1 MKLYYGRMLA
11 RNLDGVHGLTPERL
25 QALVGRF
32 PAVLDEIRGH
42 RANGEYGFMDLGA
55 QDATVASIV
64 QFAEGAGQAHDH
76 LIVLGIGGS
85 SLGARALVGAL
96 RKPAWNELHDEARE
110 FYPRITILENV
121 DPTSIAAA
129 LGRIDPRRVLVNV
142 VSKSG
147 GTAETLAQY
156 LVVRGWLDDA
166 LGPEVA
172 AKHLVFTTD
181 PTVGPLRAM
190 ARAEGI
196 PTLDVPP
203 AVGGRFS
210 VLSPVGLLPAA
221 LVGIDV
227 HGLIRGAQKA
237 LERAQEPDLLAN
249 PAGLYAAMLWAADTA
264 LGARIHVLMPY
275 SDRLR
280 DLSEWYRQLWA
291 ESLGKKIDRRGR
303 QVFLGP
309 TPVGAVGATDQHSQ
323 VQLFMEGPHDKV
335 VTFVR
340 VQDPG
345 LDITIP
351 ARPGVP
357 PEMDYLGGHTLGGLL
372 RAEQKATASALAR
385 MGRLHCTIELERLD
399 AESVG
404 ELLMFFQLATGM
416 AGAWYG
422 VNPFDQPGV
431 ELGKRLTF
439 AALGRPGYEVE
450 PASPEDPVV

>member
-1 MKLYYGRMLA
+1 M
-11 RNLDGVHGLTPERL
+11 
-25 QALVGRF
+25 
-32 PAVLDEIRGH
+32 
-42 RANGEYGFMDLGA
+42 
-55 QDATVASIV
+55 
-64 QFAEGAGQAHDH
+64 
-76 LIVLGIGGS
+76 
-85 SLGARALVGAL
+85 
-96 RKPAWNELHDEARE
+96 
-110 FYPRITILENV
+110 
-121 DPTSIAAA
+121 
-129 LGRIDPRRVLVNV
+129 
-142 VSKSG
+142 
-147 GTAETLAQY
+147 
-156 LVVRGWLDDA
+156 
-166 LGPEVA
+166 
-172 AKHLVFTTD
+172 
-181 PTVGPLRAM
+181 
-190 ARAEGI
+190 
-196 PTLDVPP
+196 
-203 AVGGRFS
+203 
-210 VLSPVGLLPAA
+210 
-221 LVGIDV
+221 
-227 HGLIRGAQKA
+227 
-237 LERAQEPDLLAN
+237 
-249 PAGLYAAMLWAADTA
+249 
-264 LGARIHVLMPY
+264 
-275 SDRLR
+275 
-280 DLSEWYRQLWA
+280 
-291 ESLGKKIDRRGR
+291 
-303 QVFLGP
+303 
-309 TPVGAVGATDQHSQ
+309 GAVGATDQHSQ